1 MPAPSFTNAIK
12 SATALFER
20 LMVIK
25 TKETK
30 LAVGVDIGSTSVKA
44 VALGPRRGDG
54 LRPVLGQ
61 GFVPLQSGQDTDP
74 SDAIRQAISALRVPT
89 NNVNLSVS
97 GQWVI
102 MRIVETP
109 TLKPTE
115 LKRALPFE
123 AQRYLPFNIQDVVLD
138 GAILGPADENKSWVV
153 IVACKKDLLERRIDW
168 VRRAGVWVDVID
180 VDALAFA
187 NGFLAAHP
195 ECADGNPVTRA
206 LINVGAQLT
215 NLVILRGDVPY
226 LIRDVPWGGEKLIRH
241 AADQMGVETEALK
254 NELAA
259 AQGSPSAEAMSA
271 LKLSGEALV
280 NELQLSFDY
289 FENRFN
295 QAPSELVVTG
305 GLSQSPVF
313 LDVLKSHLTQP
324 VNAWVPCDGLTGQFA
339 VAYGLALRGNT

>member
-1 MPAPSFTNAIK
+1 MPSLTTTLK
-12 SATALFER
+12 SAAALLDR
-20 LMVIK
+20 LTVIK
-25 TKETK
+25 TKEAK
-30 LAVGVDIGSTSVKA
+30 LSVGVDVGSTSIKA
-44 VALGPRRGDG
+44 VALGSRRGDG
-54 LRPVLGQ
+54 LRPVVGQ
-61 GFVPLQSGQDTDP
+61 GFVPLQSGQDSDP
-74 SDAIRQAISALRVPT
+74 SDAIRQAVSALRIPISS
-89 NNVNLSVS
+89 VNLSVS

-109 TLKPTE
+109 RLKPTE

-138 GAILGPADENKSWVV
+138 GAILGPADENKSWVM
-153 IVACKKDLLERRIDW
+153 IVACKRDLLERRIDW
-168 VRRAGVWVDVID
+168 ARRAGVWVDVID

-195 ECADGNPVTRA
+195 AKEEDLTTRA
-206 LINVGAQLT
+206 LINVGSQVT
-215 NLVILRGDVPY
+215 NLVIVRGDVPY

-241 AADQMGVETEALK
+241 AADQLGAEADTLK
-254 NELAA
+254 DQL
-259 AQGSPSAEAMSA
+259 AQGSPSPELMSA

-280 NELQLSFDY
+280 NELQLSCDY

-295 QAPSELVVTG
+295 QAPAEIIVTG

-313 LDVLKSHLTQP
+313 LEVLRSHLTTQP
-324 VNAWVPCDGLTGQFA
+324 VTTWAPSEELTGQFA